1 MSPRENG
8 ALRVLVVEDAAD
20 YADLLATWLREDG
33 YEVDTAVDGI
43 EAFQHLQSSKP
54 DVITLDMQMPRK
66 GGVEFYRE
74 LKANHNLR
82 DVPVIVLTGLTVD
95 DRDVETFIRT
105 FLDAPHLPMPDAY
118 LEKPV
123 EEGELLQVV
132 RYSLRYSPV
141 SA

>member
-1 MSPRENG
+1 
-8 ALRVLVVEDAAD
+8 
-20 YADLLATWLREDG
+20 LLAEWLREDG

-43 EAFQHLQSSKP
+43 EAFQLLRSQRP

-74 LKANHNLR
+74 LKSNNNLR
-82 DVPVIVLTGLTVD
+82 DVPVIVVTGLTVD
-95 DRDVETFIRT
+95 DRDIETFIRT
-105 FLDAPHLPMPDAY
+105 FLDVAHLPMPDAY

-123 EEGELLQVV
+123 DGGEFLRVV
-132 RYSLRYSPV
+132 RDSLRPSPV

>member
-1 MSPRENG
+1 MTLREKG
-8 ALRVLVVEDAAD
+8 AIRVLVVEDEAD
-20 YADLLATWLREDG
+20 YADLLAEWLREDG

-43 EAFQHLQSSKP
+43 EAFQLLRSRRP

-74 LKANHNLR
+74 LKSNHNLR
-82 DVPVIVLTGLTVD
+82 DVPVIVVTGLTVD
-95 DRDVETFIRT
+95 DRDIETFIRT
-105 FLDAPHLPMPDAY
+105 FLDVAHLPMPDAY

-123 EEGELLQVV
+123 DGGEFLRVV
-132 RYSLRYSPV
+132 RDSLRPSPV

>member
-1 MSPRENG
+1 
-8 ALRVLVVEDAAD
+8 LVVEDEAD
-20 YADLLATWLREDG
+20 YADLLAEWLREDG

-43 EAFQHLQSSKP
+43 EAFQLLRSRRP

-74 LKANHNLR
+74 LKSNHNLR
-82 DVPVIVLTGLTVD
+82 DVPVIVVTGLTVD
-95 DRDVETFIRT
+95 DRDIETFIRT
-105 FLDAPHLPMPDAY
+105 FLDVAHLPMPDAY

-123 EEGELLQVV
+123 DGGEFLRVV
-132 RYSLRYSPV
+132 RDSLRPSPV